1 MALSGNALGDAILAA
16 VDAQAARNAGTET
29 VQQYRQRIERA
40 RASAIVAYLVANAQI
55 TVAPTVAFPIPV
67 SVVPA
72 TGLGATT
79 ASGSSSDTNGTL
91 R

>member
-16 VDAQAARNAGTET
+16 VNAQAGRNPATET
-29 VQQYRQRIERA
+29 IAQYRQRIERA
-40 RASAIVAYLVANAQI
+40 RASALVTYLVANAQI
-55 TVAPTVAFPIPV
+55 TVAPTVAFPIAV

-79 ASGSSSDTNGTL
+79 ATGASSDTNGTL

>member
-16 VDAQAARNAGTET
+16 TNAQSARNPATET
-29 VQQYRQRIERA
+29 IAQYRQRIERA
-40 RASAIVAYLVANAQI
+40 RASALVTYLTANAQI
-55 TVAPTVAFPIPV
+55 TVAPTVAAGIVV

-72 TGLGATT
+72 TGLGSTT
-79 ASGSSSDTNGTL
+79 STGVSSDTNGTL

>member
-16 VDAQAARNAGTET
+16 VDAEAPRNLNTET

-40 RASAIVAYLVANAQI
+40 RGRAIVDYLTANAQV
-55 TVAPTVAFPIPV
+55 TVAPVVAAGIAV
-67 SVVPA
+67 TVVPA
-72 TGLGATT
+72 TGVGTTT
-79 ASGSSSDTNGTL
+79 APGSSSDTNGTI